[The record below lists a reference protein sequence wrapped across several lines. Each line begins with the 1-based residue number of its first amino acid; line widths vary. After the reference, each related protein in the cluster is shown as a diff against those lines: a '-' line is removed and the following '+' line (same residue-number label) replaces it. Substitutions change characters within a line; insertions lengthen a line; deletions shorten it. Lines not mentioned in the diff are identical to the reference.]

1 MSILTPLRDHPHAFS
16 AFFAKQH
23 FLKDLASVSPSA
35 PSPAAYLP
43 LTSFSLARSLLFKQP
58 RLTLALRV

>member
-23 FLKDLASVSPSA
+23 FLKDLASVSQSA

-43 LTSFSLARSLLFKQP
+43 LTSFSLALFFKQP

>member
-43 LTSFSLARSLLFKQP
+43 LTSFSLALSFLSSQDSL
-58 RLTLALRV
+58 